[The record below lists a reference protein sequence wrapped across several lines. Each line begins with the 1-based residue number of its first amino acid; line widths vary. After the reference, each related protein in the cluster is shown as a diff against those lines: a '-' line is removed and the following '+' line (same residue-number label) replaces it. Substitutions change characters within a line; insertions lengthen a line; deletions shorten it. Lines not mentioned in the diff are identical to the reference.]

1 MKKVLLLCMSM
12 LLGAMLVAGC
22 GSEEKET
29 SSATGG
35 SDKPIVIGL
44 DDSYPPMG
52 FKDENNEIVGFDVDL
67 AKEATKRL
75 NRPVEFKAID
85 WSSKEAELKSG
96 RVDIL
101 WNGLDITEKRKENML
116 FSDPYMKNRQVIFV
130 PVNSD
135 IKSLDQLKGKVIGTQ
150 SGSTAEDFLDN
161 NQDYAAQFAEVKKYG
176 DFYVVNVK
184 ISLDN
189 CDRISASKGSVY
201 GHLFISGF
209 NKAYK
214 GSIYVDDV
222 TLTVDKKSV
231 VKQNYEN
238 GKNSGCWYYLNRSEK
253 EYTPAVVSFSGK
265 TLDVTKTSLTIK
277 KGKKATIKATA
288 MPKTKITYQSKNKK
302 VATVNSKGVVRGIR
316 KGKTTILV
324 TANGKTV
331 KVQITVK

>member
-22 GSEEKET
+22 GSVEKET

-176 DFYVVNVK
+176 DYIDAFMDLEMVE
-184 ISLDN
+184 LM
-189 CDRISASKGSVY
+189 
-201 GHLFISGF
+201 
-209 NKAYK
+209 
-214 GSIYVDDV
+214 
-222 TLTVDKKSV
+222 
-231 VKQNYEN
+231 Q
-238 GKNSGCWYYLNRSEK
+238 
-253 EYTPAVVSFSGK
+253 
-265 TLDVTKTSLTIK
+265 
-277 KGKKATIKATA
+277 
-288 MPKTKITYQSKNKK
+288 
-302 VATVNSKGVVRGIR
+302 
-316 KGKTTILV
+316 
-324 TANGKTV
+324 
-331 KVQITVK
+331 